1 MIEIILYIVFG
12 LSILFPIYTYAIYP
26 LILKMLPKKKYEVNS
41 IVPFVSVII
50 YIGNGNDEW
59 KENNVKSSNYPSFEI
74 IASKNINEA
83 VDRAKG
89 EVLVFVDNETEL
101 DSEALRNIVKPFSDK
116 RIDLVVGEQTCR
128 EGNSAFW
135 KYETKVKSLES
146 KIGSV
151 SGANNSLFAI
161 RKSKMFLAPNK
172 VKNVSFFISTKVKQ
186 NKGDVVY
193 CPEAKTYEKRSDGAN
208 FKHHVIEASGY
219 WQAFILF
226 WKMLFF
232 RKGSFVYV
240 SHRVMK
246 WFVWL
251 NMLLLLASSVWL
263 SVLMWPWIF
272 VVAIQMLT
280 YLLLLIV
287 KNNNNQSGPISKLMN
302 LLIYFFLLN
311 VSFFLGIFMKKN
323 AGNA

>member
-12 LSILFPIYTYAIYP
+12 LSILFPVYTYAIYP
-26 LILKMLPKKKYEVNS
+26 LILKMLPKKKYVVNS

-59 KENNVKSSNYPSFEI
+59 KANNIKSSNYPNFEI
-74 IASKNINEA
+74 IASNNINEA

-116 RIDLVVGEQTCR
+116 RIDLVVGEQTCK

-161 RKSKMFLAPNK
+161 RESKMFLVPDK

-193 CPEAKTYEKRSDGAN
+193 CPEARTYEKRTEGAN
-208 FKHHVIEASGY
+208 FKHHVIESSGY

-246 WFVWL
+246 WFVCL
-251 NMLLLLASSVWL
+251 NMLLLLASSILL

-272 VVAIQMLT
+272 AVAFQSLC
-280 YLLLLIV
+280 YLGLLIFRSNDSS
-287 KNNNNQSGPISKLMN
+287 KTIISKLFN
-302 LLIYFFLLN
+302 TLSYFILFNISFLFG
-311 VSFFLGIFMKKN
+311 VFYRGKK
-323 AGNA
+323 